1 MSTVRRWVKGG
12 RHARLVSLKRQYAP
26 DFTPRHAKPSQ
37 ADDTALMPGM
47 ELAA

>member
-1 MSTVRRWVKGG
+1 MSHLRRLVKGG

-26 DFTPRHAKPSQ
+26 GYTPRHAKAP
-37 ADDTALMPGM
+37 TANDAAFAPGM